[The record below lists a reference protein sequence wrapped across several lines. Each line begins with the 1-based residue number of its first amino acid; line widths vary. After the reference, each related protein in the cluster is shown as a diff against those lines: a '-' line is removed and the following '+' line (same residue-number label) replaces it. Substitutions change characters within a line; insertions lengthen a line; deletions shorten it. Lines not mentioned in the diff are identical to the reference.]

1 LIRRVFYDVPVGFQ
15 FSFGARLNLVKTPDR
30 DIEMEFY
37 LPSSN
42 GEWMAWTSALITTI
56 LGLIM
61 FLSPALTLKI
71 LRLECAGGRKE
82 GLATI
87 RSTMAGFYLGVGL
100 GCLIFAQP
108 FLWLVIGAAWGFT
121 LFGRFISIMT
131 DKASSIYN
139 WSFAILEFFLA
150 AGPLL
155 YAFGLVQ

>member
-1 LIRRVFYDVPVGFQ
+1 
-15 FSFGARLNLVKTPDR
+15 
-30 DIEMEFY
+30 MEFY

-42 GEWMAWTSALITTI
+42 GEWMAWTSALLTSIF
-56 LGLIM
+56 GLIM
-61 FLSPALTLKI
+61 FLAPSLALKL
-71 LRLECAGGRKE
+71 LRLELPGGGKE

-87 RSTMAGFYLGVGL
+87 RSTVAGFYLGVGL

-131 DKASSIYN
+131 DKTGSIYN

-155 YAFGLVQ
+155 FAFGLVQ

>member
-1 LIRRVFYDVPVGFQ
+1 
-15 FSFGARLNLVKTPDR
+15 
-30 DIEMEFY
+30 MEFY

-42 GEWMAWTSALITTI
+42 GEWMAWTSALITS
-56 LGLIM
+56 LFGLVM
-61 FLSPALTLKI
+61 FFAPAFTLK
-71 LRLECAGGRKE
+71 LLCLDLSGGRKE

-121 LFGRFISIMT
+121 LFGRFISIMS
-131 DKASSIYN
+131 DKTSSIYN

-155 YAFGLVQ
+155 FAFGLVQ